1 MFKPEILVIDDEQEV
16 CNFFRYL
23 LEGEKGYAV
32 TAAVTGK
39 EAQKWLGQKKF
50 HLALVDLK
58 LPDADGITLLK
69 EIKKEQPDCQV
80 IIITGYS
87 TLKSAVEAIRL
98 GAFDYLEKPF
108 PVLEELEQVIAQA
121 LACHKAEL
129 PPGRDAELEQLAR
142 QFGIILSSASP
153 LWHILAICRKIG
165 PKHINVLIQ
174 GETGTGKEL
183 LARFLHFCSA
193 REEKPFFTVNCGTL
207 TETLLESELFG
218 HEKGAFTGA
227 AGLRRGIFELADGG
241 TLFLDEIGEASPA
254 IQVKLL
260 RILETGEFM
269 RVGGENIH
277 KTNTR
282 ILAATNKDLSRA
294 VQEGS
299 FREDL
304 FYRLDVVTLRLPP
317 LRERPA
323 DIPLLLD
330 HFVARNRGEKEPK
343 VSFSP
348 LALELLKAYH
358 WPGNVRELANVVTR
372 AVALCSGDLIGVEL
386 LPERITGLPA
396 HLAESKP
403 PEKLELP
410 TLLRWWGDLLPPLLQ
425 DRPGLNLAELQ
436 QALRETEIRILRRL
450 IKTARGKNGFS
461 TEKDL
466 AAALGVSVRTLRYL
480 EHGK

>member
-16 CNFFRYL
+16 CNFFQYL

-32 TAAVTGK
+32 TTAVSGK
-39 EAQKWLGQKKF
+39 EARKRFGQKKF

-58 LPDADGITLLK
+58 LPDADGIALLR

-98 GAFDYLEKPF
+98 EAFDYLEKPF
-108 PVLEELEQVIAQA
+108 SALEELEQTIEKA
-121 LACHKAEL
+121 LACHISEL
-129 PPGRDAELEQLAR
+129 APGRDDELAQLAR
-142 QFGIILSSASP
+142 QFGIILSAASP
-153 LWHILAICRKIG
+153 LWHTLAICRKIG
-165 PKHINVLIQ
+165 PKNINVLIQ

-193 REEKPFFTVNCGTL
+193 RAQKPFFAVNCGAL

-227 AGLRRGIFELADGG
+227 TVLRRGIFEIADGG

-260 RILETGEFM
+260 RVLETGEFM
-269 RVGGENIH
+269 RVGGEGVH

-282 ILAATNKDLSRA
+282 ILAATNKDLNRA
-294 VQEGS
+294 AQEGS

-304 FYRLDVVTLRLPP
+304 FYRLDVVTLHLPP
-317 LRERPA
+317 LRERPD

-330 HFVARNRGEKEPK
+330 YFAARHGGDREPK
-343 VSFSP
+343 VRFSP
-348 LALELLKAYH
+348 LAMELLKAYH

-372 AVALCSGDLIGVEL
+372 AVALSSGDVIGAEL

-396 HLAESKP
+396 HLAESR
-403 PEKLELP
+403 LLDELDLP
-410 TLLRWWGDLLPPLLQ
+410 AMLRWWGDLLLLLLQ
-425 DRPGLNLAELQ
+425 DRLAFNLQELQ
-436 QALRETEIRILRRL
+436 QALRETETRILRRL
-450 IKTARGKNGFS
+450 IKARREKNGCG
-461 TEKDL
+461 TDRDL

-480 EHGK
+480 EHEK